1 MNTKEIKKICNITST
16 SELLETMSSYANKEN
31 DPFKEKVYR
40 MHLTNTLDLEFFIVK
55 ATCLPAFPV
64 FLPIDVCTD
73 VKKLVFD
80 MINSKG
86 DRIDFTQQMLA
97 FGVARKS
104 FSQAV
109 KEFGYFGDDPTFYE
123 GIIVHK
129 KIVLKEDA
137 NYVDIT
143 DDMID
148 SITEVEIKKDENN
161 GQ

>member
-1 MNTKEIKKICNITST
+1 MNTKEIKKICSITST
-16 SELLETMSSYANKEN
+16 PELLETMSNYAGKED

-40 MHLTNTLDLEFFIVK
+40 MHLTDTLDLEFFIVK

-64 FLPIDVCTD
+64 FLSIDACTD

-97 FGVARKS
+97 FGMARKS

-109 KEFGYFGDDPTFYE
+109 KEFGYFGDDPMFYE

-129 KIVLKEDA
+129 KIVLKEGA
-137 NYVDIT
+137 NYVDVT
-143 DDMID
+143 DNMINTI
-148 SITEVEIKKDENN
+148 SEVEIKKDEDN